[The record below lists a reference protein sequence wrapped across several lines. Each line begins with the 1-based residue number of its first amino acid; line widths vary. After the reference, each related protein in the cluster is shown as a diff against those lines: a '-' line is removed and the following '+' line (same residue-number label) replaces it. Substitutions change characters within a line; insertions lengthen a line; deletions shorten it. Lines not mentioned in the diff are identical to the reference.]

1 MKIRKLTTRQQRPAR
16 LPSEAGR
23 LRNSR
28 ADRRLLEQHQADRH
42 RADKQSADARRGAQA
57 ARTKNFLTTG
67 NGVSTVGVP
76 TIPDDV
82 AAYII
87 LHGDVHL
94 PPALEARA
102 DESMQAAMNELRS
115 RHQERMRESK
125 QFVSQRFDL
134 DRADEE

>member
-23 LRNSR
+23 QRNSR

-76 TIPDDV
+76 TIPDEV
-82 AAYII
+82 AARII
-87 LHGDVHL
+87 LHGDEHL
-94 PPALEARA
+94 PADMEALA
-102 DESMQAAMNELRS
+102 DAAILAAMNELRS
-115 RHQERMRESK
+115 RHQDRMRESK
-125 QFVSQRFDL
+125 QFVSQRYDL
-134 DRADEE
+134 DAEDDD